1 MIERLIKNFD
11 LYSRQPDNG
20 KYNEKYVI
28 QLTKNYR
35 SHPKIIEMSNI
46 LFYDST
52 LEASADIKDTHQLCG
67 SSILPNQDFPL
78 LFQAVHSESA
88 CLPGSFS
95 LYNMGEVEMVVE
107 YVVKLLAL
115 KNEDGTQKLFNRNIG
130 IVTPY
135 KQQEKFIKNQ
145 LVKKGI
151 NSGSTIES
159 KNPNDIEV
167 GSVDKYQGNE
177 KTVIIYSTVRS
188 IKKQPVQKKFIR
200 SKKDPGKKLDLLKD
214 NFFFDYKRFNVAITR
229 AKSLVVVIGDDK
241 YLEEN
246 DSGKTWKTV
255 IEFVKDNG
263 AFIESPK

>member
-1 MIERLIKNFD
+1 MFPLPLDWKPFLV
-11 LYSRQPDNG
+11 LYYS
-20 KYNEKYVI
+20 
-28 QLTKNYR
+28 QL
-35 SHPKIIEMSNI
+35 SFL
-46 LFYDST
+46 LFST

-95 LYNMGEVEMVVE
+95 VYNKGEVEMVVE

-115 KNEDGTQKLFNRNIG
+115 KNEDGTRKLSNRDIG

-135 KQQEKFIKNQ
+135 KQQEKLIQNE
-145 LVKKGI
+145 LEKKQI
-151 NSGSTIES
+151 NSKSTGS

-188 IKKQPVQKKFIR
+188 VKKQLVVQR
-200 SKKDPGKKLDLLKD
+200 RRRPRPNLGVENLNLEKD

-229 AKSLVVVIGDDK
+229 AKCLVVVIGDDK
-241 YLEEN
+241 YLEKN
-246 DSGKTWKTV
+246 DKGKTWKNLMKF
-255 IEFVKDNG
+255 IKDNG
-263 AFIESPK
+263 AFVESPPPE

>member
-1 MIERLIKNFD
+1 MVPFLWHAVLRKTA
-11 LYSRQPDNG
+11 S
-20 KYNEKYVI
+20 V
-28 QLTKNYR
+28 R
-35 SHPKIIEMSNI
+35 SSNKQNI
-46 LFYDST
+46 LLFY
-52 LEASADIKDTHQLCG
+52 
-67 SSILPNQDFPL
+67 P
-78 LFQAVHSESA
+78 
-88 CLPGSFS
+88 
-95 LYNMGEVEMVVE
+95 
-107 YVVKLLAL
+107 
-115 KNEDGTQKLFNRNIG
+115 

-167 GSVDKYQGNE
+167 GSVDKYQVIRIHDFWFFFPFSPGSGCILISRDLFQGNE

-229 AKSLVVVIGDDK
+229 AKSLGKKHNSFNRPIFWGAWNRGIGAM
-241 YLEEN
+241 
-246 DSGKTWKTV
+246 THWKNLAWFT
-255 IEFVKDNG
+255 K
-263 AFIESPK
+263 

>member
-1 MIERLIKNFD
+1 MLRKTA
-11 LYSRQPDNG
+11 S
-20 KYNEKYVI
+20 V
-28 QLTKNYR
+28 R
-35 SHPKIIEMSNI
+35 SSNKQNI
-46 LFYDST
+46 LLFY
-52 LEASADIKDTHQLCG
+52 
-67 SSILPNQDFPL
+67 P
-78 LFQAVHSESA
+78 
-88 CLPGSFS
+88 
-95 LYNMGEVEMVVE
+95 
-107 YVVKLLAL
+107 
-115 KNEDGTQKLFNRNIG
+115 

-167 GSVDKYQGNE
+167 GSVDKYQVLFSLFNFFFFHFHWDQGYILISRDFFQGNE

-229 AKSLVVVIGDDK
+229 AKSL
-241 YLEEN
+241 
-246 DSGKTWKTV
+246 GKRHNSFNRP
-255 IEFVKDNG
+255 IF
-263 AFIESPK
+263 